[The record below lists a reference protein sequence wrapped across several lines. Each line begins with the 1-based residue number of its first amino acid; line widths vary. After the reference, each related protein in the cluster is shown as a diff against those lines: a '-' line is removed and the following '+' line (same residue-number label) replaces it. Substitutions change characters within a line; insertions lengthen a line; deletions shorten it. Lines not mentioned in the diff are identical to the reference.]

1 MTKQKQSR
9 VRHQVDRR
17 SLAEEI
23 RDSLRERIVAGEFRD
38 GDALIQELVAEEYGA
53 SRIPVREA
61 LRQLEAC
68 GLVSMETHKG
78 TVVSTI
84 PTEEVEELFEVRAML
99 ECDLLVRA
107 IPAMTDRDVAGS
119 REALDGLEESYR
131 KEDISAWGR
140 LNWAF
145 HRRLYEP
152 ARRPRTLAM
161 LQAIHLQTERYIRL
175 HLLMTEGQ
183 AGAARDHRE
192 LLRLC
197 AHRDIE
203 GARIFL
209 RAHILDTGTSL
220 VAALRAH
227 RAQTAL

>member
-17 SLAEEI
+17 SLAEDI

-84 PTEEVEELFEVRAML
+84 PTEEVRITNPDSWA
-99 ECDLLVRA
+99 
-107 IPAMTDRDVAGS
+107 
-119 REALDGLEESYR
+119 
-131 KEDISAWGR
+131 R
-140 LNWAF
+140 LMNQPEFLIILAK
-145 HRRLYEP
+145 P
-152 ARRPRTLAM
+152 AR
-161 LQAIHLQTERYIRL
+161 
-175 HLLMTEGQ
+175 
-183 AGAARDHRE
+183 
-192 LLRLC
+192 
-197 AHRDIE
+197 
-203 GARIFL
+203 
-209 RAHILDTGTSL
+209 
-220 VAALRAH
+220 
-227 RAQTAL
+227 